1 MIVYISLPI
10 YLSFIYLCMSLT
22 ALLFRYYEQFPRWWR
37 SMLRQ
42 ILWWTEEVLGPVNT
56 KTRAAINSSLPDF
69 FAIAIYGNW
78 SERALGFICSAGHMW
93 LAPNVWVRR
102 PVGIIAQLIA
112 SFWSDYEYEY
122 DREISSLGVVR
133 MLYNVTGHANLLATS
148 FLGNLVVALRVER

>member
-1 MIVYISLPI
+1 MA
-10 YLSFIYLCMSLT
+10 YLSNYSLFTYDCLHFFAYLFIIYYLCMSLT

-69 FAIAIYGNW
+69 FTIAINGNW
-78 SERALGFICSAGHMW
+78 SGRALGFISSAGHMW

-112 SFWSDYEYEY
+112 SFRSDYEYEY
-122 DREISSLGVVR
+122 DCEISSLGVVR
-133 MLYNVTGHANLLATS
+133 MLYNVTGHANS
-148 FLGNLVVALRVER
+148 RH